1 MKTRIFKAQ
10 SIQNAVARIKKELG
24 SDAMILSSRKVS
36 KSPRDPYS
44 KEIFEVEAVL
54 KDQNSINNK
63 IGEKESDN
71 QFSFNRFLGPIKE
84 ELVNIKDIISL
95 VGLGTGMESMICK
108 YPEAAALF
116 ASLLRTGIS
125 EKRVN
130 QILQKACFAMEN
142 ENNMQ
147 KDSNIAPRLK
157 EYVIKEYIKQ
167 ISIWDPFIE
176 TNNSNLPHIAVFV
189 GPTGVGKTTTIAKL
203 AAELSLK
210 RKKKVGLISIDTYRI
225 GAFEQLKVYAS
236 IMGLM
241 CVSAFSKN
249 DFLKA
254 LGKMKSMDIV
264 LVDTAGHSHL
274 DSAKMNEAAKIINGD
289 FKISVHLVLSVTT
302 GFMDMKKAANSF
314 AALKPESYVFTKI
327 DETQR
332 CGKIIDQVSDLNL
345 PVSIIT
351 NGQRVPED
359 LIIPD
364 ERELL
369 GVILGTE
376 QGGEK

>member
-10 SIQNAVARIKKELG
+10 SIQKAVEKIKKELG
-24 SDAMILSSRKVS
+24 SDAMILSSRKVP
-36 KSPRDPYS
+36 KSPRDPYA
-44 KEIFEVEAVL
+44 KQIFEVEAVS
-54 KDQNSINNK
+54 KNQDSVNNK
-63 IGEKESDN
+63 IGKKESNN
-71 QFSFNRFLGPIKE
+71 QLSFNEFLGPIKE
-84 ELVNIKDIISL
+84 ELVDIKDLISL
-95 VGLGTGMESMICK
+95 VGLETGIESLMSK
-108 YPEAAALF
+108 YPEAGVLF
-116 ASLLRTGIS
+116 ASLIRTGIS

-142 ENNMQ
+142 ENNME
-147 KDSNIAPRLK
+147 KDSNIASHLK
-157 EYVIKEYIKQ
+157 KYVIKEYIKQ

-225 GAFEQLKVYAS
+225 GAFEQLKVYGS

-241 CVSAFSKN
+241 CISAFSKD
-249 DFLKA
+249 DFSKA

-274 DSAKMNEAAKIINGD
+274 DSAKMNEAAKVINGD

-302 GFMDMKKAANSF
+302 GFIDMKEAATSF
-314 AALKPESYVFTKI
+314 ASLKPESYVFTKI

-351 NGQRVPED
+351 NGQKVPED
-359 LIIPD
+359 LIIPN

-369 GVILGTE
+369 GIILGTE
-376 QGGEK
+376 QGGKK